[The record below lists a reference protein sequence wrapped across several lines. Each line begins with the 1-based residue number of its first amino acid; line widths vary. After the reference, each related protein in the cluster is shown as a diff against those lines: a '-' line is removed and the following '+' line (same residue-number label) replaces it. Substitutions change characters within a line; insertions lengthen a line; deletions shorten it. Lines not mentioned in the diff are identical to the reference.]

1 MPLMQHELESQT
13 FDLRPIQL
21 VNKAMQTA
29 QAKKILIVDDD
40 RDLCLGLHIRLRSY
54 YYDTCFAHD
63 APSAISTALS
73 EMPDLILLDIG
84 LPGDDGYSVLQRM
97 RAFPILEGIPVIVMS
112 GRDRFTH
119 ERGSLEAGARRFL
132 PKPIDNLRLLSGIRT
147 LLS

>member
-1 MPLMQHELESQT
+1 MPLMQYEIESQP

-21 VNKAMQTA
+21 VNREMLTA
-29 QAKKILIVDDD
+29 RAKKILIVDDD
-40 RDLCLGLHIRLRSY
+40 RDLCLGLHIRLRAD

-73 EMPDLILLDIG
+73 EMPDLVLLDIG
-84 LPGDDGYSVLQRM
+84 LPGDDGYSVIQRM
-97 RAFPILEGIPVIVMS
+97 SAFPLLEGIPVIVMS

-119 ERGSLEAGARRFL
+119 EKNSLDAGARRFL

>member
-1 MPLMQHELESQT
+1 MQHEVESET

-21 VNKAMQTA
+21 VNKAMRTA

-40 RDLCLGLHIRLRSY
+40 RDLCLGLHIRLRAY

-84 LPGDDGYSVLQRM
+84 LPGDDGYSVMHRM
-97 RAFPILEGIPVIVMS
+97 SAFPELMGIPIIVMS

-119 ERGSLEAGARRFL
+119 ERVALDSGACRFL

-147 LLS
+147 LLT